1 LKEKRLDEAQSKKR
15 MKKVLV
21 ICDTHAPKHDRRVVD
36 CELQYAEDYKPDM
49 IVHLGDVGHF
59 ESVSH
64 WIADKR
70 LKLEGLRVKSDI
82 ESAVDILNKF
92 KATAPKAELV
102 VTMGNHDAW
111 CQQYVDVHAELK
123 GLVDIDAEYKKA
135 GYKVIPLNKPY
146 AIGKLLVGHG
156 WFISKYHAYQTVHA
170 FSKSVMYGHTHDRQE
185 ITESFYD
192 GEKSGQSIGCSC
204 DLNPDYLKNRPKRW
218 VHGFATVDVDTI
230 TGDFYSDFIKIIK
243 GRFVRNGKIYDG
255 K

>member
-1 LKEKRLDEAQSKKR
+1 MDEAQTKKR

-36 CELQYAEDYKPDM
+36 CELQYAGDYKPDM

-82 ESAVDILNKF
+82 DSAVDILNKF
-92 KATAPKAELV
+92 KATAPNAELI

-111 CQQYVDVHAELK
+111 CQQYVEVHAELK
-123 GLVDIDAEYKKA
+123 GLLDLDAEYKKA
-135 GYKVIPLNKPY
+135 GWRVIPMNKPF
-146 AIGKLLVGHG
+146 AVGKLLMFHG
-156 WFISKYHAYQTVHA
+156 LFTDKYHANRTVHA
-170 FSKSVMYGHTHDRQE
+170 FSKSCLYGHTHDRQSY
-185 ITESFYD
+185 TESFYD
-192 GEKSGQSIGCSC
+192 GEKEAQSIGCSC
-204 DLNPDYLKNRPKRW
+204 DMNPDYLKNRPNKW
-218 VHGFATVDVDTI
+218 SHGFATVDVDTVN
-230 TGDFYSDFIKIIK
+230 GDFFVDFIKIIK
-243 GRFVRNGKIYDG
+243 GRFSRNGKIYDG